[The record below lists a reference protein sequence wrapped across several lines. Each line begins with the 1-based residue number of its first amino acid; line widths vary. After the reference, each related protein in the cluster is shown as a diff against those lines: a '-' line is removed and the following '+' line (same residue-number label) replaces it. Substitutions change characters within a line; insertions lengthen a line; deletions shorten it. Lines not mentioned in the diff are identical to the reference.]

1 MSFLNKFKGL
11 GRKDSANDIDTLEQD
26 RYDDAP
32 GRHDANDMALPG
44 SGGTVALDVG
54 AMQQT
59 AQMDSSIITEAAPSE
74 MAEFTEVRRAG
85 DADASAA
92 GSGLPVIGD
101 RPLGEQQRIL
111 GGRCCWASSAWWR
124 YILAERREP
133 GLGPGGCHRSGADA
147 VAAAGQVGVAGPDR
161 QPGGLP
167 GGA

>member
-59 AQMDSSIITEAAPSE
+59 AQMDKKKNKETAPG
-74 MAEFTEVRRAG
+74 AG
-85 DADASAA
+85 
-92 GSGLPVIGD
+92 
-101 RPLGEQQRIL
+101 RQF
-111 GGRCCWASSAWWR
+111 
-124 YILAERREP
+124 P
-133 GLGPGGCHRSGADA
+133 GVL
-147 VAAAGQVGVAGPDR
+147 
-161 QPGGLP
+161 
-167 GGA
+167 

>member
-101 RPLGEQQRIL
+101 RPWASSSEFSAAW
-111 GGRCCWASSAWWR
+111 CCWASSAWWR
-124 YILAERREP
+124 
-133 GLGPGGCHRSGADA
+133 
-147 VAAAGQVGVAGPDR
+147 
-161 QPGGLP
+161 
-167 GGA
+167 